1 MNLVSVSTAVSP
13 PNQDR
18 KKYNARKRR
27 ETDTSYLFGEI
38 ARPTNAAEFLSL
50 DFTSRCA
57 VAGLQMGR
65 TKVFLRREAFERIEK
80 LRAQKFGRSAAAIQ
94 RIVRGVQ
101 ARKYCRELRSLKT
114 AAATIIQRTYRAYI
128 DRLFYQEMNAVL
140 VPSAVRIQAVV
151 RGSNTRMWYFGTLYS
166 IMRLQALVRG
176 CQARAH
182 VAKFIEA
189 MRQPVNSP
197 AHSEA
202 REASFEYIGEF
213 EEITPRLA
221 SMENQILP
229 VEVSSEWEQLVSLV
243 NDENWAA
250 IECTLDQYPELAEQ
264 VDPVNGEML
273 LHMMCRHPSVWTL
286 LVDMVLVLYPKALLH
301 KVRKLRPFRMIT
313 FVMTES
319 N

>member
-1 MNLVSVSTAVSP
+1 
-13 PNQDR
+13 
-18 KKYNARKRR
+18 
-27 ETDTSYLFGEI
+27 
-38 ARPTNAAEFLSL
+38 
-50 DFTSRCA
+50 
-57 VAGLQMGR
+57 MGR

-182 VAKFIEA
+182 VAEFIEA

-221 SMENQILP
+221 SMENQIVP

-313 FVMTES
+313 FVMTERT